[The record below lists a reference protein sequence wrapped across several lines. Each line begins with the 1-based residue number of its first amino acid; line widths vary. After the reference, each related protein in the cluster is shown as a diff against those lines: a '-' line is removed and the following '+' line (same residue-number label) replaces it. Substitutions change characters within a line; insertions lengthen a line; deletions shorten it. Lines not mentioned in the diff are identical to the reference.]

1 MEEVVSDT
9 PKFSVSTETLTAKAA
24 DKSVSFDVKGNVKW
38 TVASDNAAYKVSPE
52 SGDGNGTVT
61 VSFAENT
68 TDKDVT
74 VKLTVS
80 TTAEV
85 ATKSYT
91 VTLTHKG
98 KSTSAGGEGVEV
110 AVDKDYLA
118 ANKNGKM
125 DDVISYT
132 NDSDY
137 GDNVVTELRV
147 YKGKNLTITAAAGYT
162 ITKVEFT
169 CTADCG
175 SKKGFYTTSPVT
187 VDSGA
192 TATSTGSGN
201 VGTISISGT
210 TSSVTYNAKENQM
223 RVTAMKVVYKKL

>member
-1 MEEVVSDT
+1 MPLIT
-9 PKFSVSTETLTAKAA
+9 
-24 DKSVSFDVKGNVKW
+24 
-38 TVASDNAAYKVSPE
+38 YKVSPE

-98 KSTSAGGEGVEV
+98 KSTSAGGEEVEV
-110 AVDKDYLA
+110 SVDKDYLA
-118 ANKNGKM
+118 ANQNGKM
-125 DDVISYT
+125 DEVISYT

-137 GDNVVTELRV
+137 GGTVVTELRV

-169 CTADCG
+169 CGASCG